1 VQRPSGA
8 KPSGSAPSG
17 HAVRVA
23 RRSLLP
29 TERTMLLGV
38 AVGRWA
44 VLVWVV
50 VTLALQV
57 DDLRHPVV
65 AVVLLGAAAV
75 LTMAITVLL
84 VRDPQ
89 RLVQPGMVAL
99 ELGLAALLLVGDG
112 IAFEEGHA
120 FGGGQNLAGALPL
133 LAVLAAATALGPW
146 GGMACGAAVALA
158 RTAGALANG
167 VTSFPADRVVSLAAT
182 VVFYAWAGGVWGL
195 MVRTLRRVEEEVVT
209 VRAREEVARTLHDTV
224 LQTLA
229 VVAQRTDA
237 TDPELAALARR
248 TDRELRAWLFD
259 RPAAAAEADLGGELR
274 ASARRAAEPYDLEV
288 TVNVVDD
295 DGKHPEARVVAALA
309 GAVGEAVTNAGRHGA
324 AQHVVVYAEVDDDGD
339 VFVSVRDDGAG
350 FDPAAASG
358 GQGIRQSIVA
368 RLAAVGG
375 RAEVDSTP
383 GAGAEVRLW
392 A

>member
-1 VQRPSGA
+1 MLCPM
-8 KPSGSAPSG
+8 
-17 HAVRVA
+17 A

-38 AVGRWA
+38 TVGRWA

-50 VTLALQV
+50 VTVVLQADELRRPWLA
-57 DDLRHPVV
+57 V
-65 AVVLLGAAAV
+65 ALLGAAAV
-75 LTMAITVLL
+75 LTLVLTVLL
-84 VRDPQ
+84 VRDPI
-89 RLVQPGMVAL
+89 RLVQPGTVAL
-99 ELGLAALLLVGDG
+99 ELGLATLLLVGDG
-112 IAFEEGHA
+112 LAFEEGHA

-133 LAVLAAATALGPW
+133 IAVLAAATALGPW
-146 GGMACGAAVALA
+146 GGLACGVVVALG

-167 VTSFPADRVVSLAAT
+167 VSSFTAERVVSLAAT

-195 MVRTLRRVEEEVVT
+195 MVRTLRRVETEVVT

-248 TDRELRAWLFD
+248 TDRELRAWLYE
-259 RPAAAAEADLGGELR
+259 RPSVDDATTDLESELRRVAHRAAA
-274 ASARRAAEPYDLEV
+274 PHDLEV

-295 DGKHPEARVVAALA
+295 DGARPDRRVVAALG
-309 GAVGEAVTNAGRHGA
+309 GAVGEAVTNAARHGRA
-324 AQHVVVYAEVDDDGD
+324 RHVVVFAETGEDGH
-339 VFVSVRDDGAG
+339 VFVSVRDDGVG
-350 FDPAAASG
+350 FDPAAVAYG
-358 GQGIRQSIVA
+358 EGIRRSVEG
-368 RLAAVGG
+368 RLAEVGG
-375 RAEVDSTP
+375 RSEIVSGQGQGT
-383 GAGAEVRLW
+383 EVRLW